1 MAIIDFKPLEMSW
14 GPPTDIRYSP
24 DELEKI
30 FDNHNFRKVYLND
43 DIGAEIPQGKSHYL
57 IIFEKE

>member
-1 MAIIDFKPLEMSW
+1 MAW

-24 DELEKI
+24 EELEEI
-30 FDNHNFRKVYLND
+30 FGNHNFRMVYLNE